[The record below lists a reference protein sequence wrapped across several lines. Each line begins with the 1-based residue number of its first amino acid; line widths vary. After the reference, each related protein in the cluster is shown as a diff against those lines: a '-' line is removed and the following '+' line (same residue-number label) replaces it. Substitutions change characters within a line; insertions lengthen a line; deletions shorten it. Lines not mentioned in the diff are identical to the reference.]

1 MTIGTERKIRVPSE
15 FYKAF
20 LRKKDDNTWTAIGF
34 IMPNKAGNK
43 PLLTYIVP
51 VDSIENKTGIDLFF
65 NLPDS
70 IESIIEAEYN
80 EIDWSLKR

>member
-1 MTIGTERKIRVPSE
+1 
-15 FYKAF
+15 
-20 LRKKDDNTWTAIGF
+20 
-34 IMPNKAGNK
+34 MPNKAGNK